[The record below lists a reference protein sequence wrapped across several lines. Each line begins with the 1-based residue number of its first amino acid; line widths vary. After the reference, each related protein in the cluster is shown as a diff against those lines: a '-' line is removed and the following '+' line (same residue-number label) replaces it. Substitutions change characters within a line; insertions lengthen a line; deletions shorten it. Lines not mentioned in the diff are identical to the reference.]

1 MDGLLKCPERRNLF
15 PNENCNAAKK
25 IIKLSPSDG
34 LFFLTFDILFFLS
47 KTIIFTKKQNDFI
60 QGPNTIKNFQ
70 LLFVKSSMK
79 LSNASL
85 QFYFVYIATV
95 HISIILVSLIHF
107 NRQMLINLFIPKL
120 SAERILIIAKYQ
132 TNILIFISFHFIY
145 YSAINLN
152 NSKQTIENVKIV
164 STMCFL
170 R

>member
-1 MDGLLKCPERRNLF
+1 MDYF
-15 PNENCNAAKK
+15 
-25 IIKLSPSDG
+25 SWHS
-34 LFFLTFDILFFLS
+34 TYYFFLS

-85 QFYFVYIATV
+85 QFYFVYITTV

-107 NRQMLINLFIPKL
+107 NRQMSINLFIPKL

-132 TNILIFISFHFIY
+132 TKILIFISFHFIY

-170 R
+170 RWF